1 MKRLLITLNAALAVA
16 WLASATPASAHHSL
30 AAEFKVDEMVEITGV
45 ITEMRWTNPHAWLYV
60 DVTEPDGSIEN
71 WAVEFGSPNQLYRRG
86 WSKNDLPTGATVTV
100 VGYAPRDNS
109 QRISATDVT
118 LPDGRRLF
126 AGTRRE
132 E

>member
-1 MKRLLITLNAALAVA
+1 MSRKLVVLSGILAITLPGLWGQAG
-16 WLASATPASAHHSL
+16 AHHSL
-30 AAEFKVDEMVEITGV
+30 AAEFNVDKTMEITGT

-60 DVTEPDGSIEN
+60 DVKDENGNVQN
-71 WAVEFGSPNQLYRRG
+71 WAIEFGTPNQLYRRG
-86 WSKNDLPTGATVTV
+86 WSKNDLPAGATVTI

-109 QRISATDVT
+109 QRLSATDVT

>member
-1 MKRLLITLNAALAVA
+1 MSYKSLALGATAAALL
-16 WLASATPASAHHSL
+16 LAPFPPVRAHHSL
-30 AAEFKVDEMVEITGV
+30 AAEFDVERMVEISGT

-60 DVTEPDGSIEN
+60 DVKGADGSIQS

-86 WSKNDLPTGATVTV
+86 WSKTDLPTGAAVSV
-100 VGYAPRDNS
+100 SGYAPRDNS

-126 AGTRRE
+126 AGTRRDE
-132 E
+132 

>member
-1 MKRLLITLNAALAVA
+1 MKRKLMVLNTVVAIAL
-16 WLASATPASAHHSL
+16 LASVTRVSAHHSL
-30 AAEFKVDEMVEITGV
+30 AAEFDVDKMVEIAGV

-60 DVTEPDGSIEN
+60 DVTDTDGNVKN

-86 WSKNDLPTGATVTV
+86 WSKNDLPTGAMVTI

>member
-1 MKRLLITLNAALAVA
+1 MSRKLVLLSGILAITFPGLSGQV
-16 WLASATPASAHHSL
+16 SAHHSL
-30 AAEFKVDEMVEITGV
+30 AAECNVDKTMEITGK
-45 ITEMRWTNPHAWLYV
+45 ITEMRWTNPHAWLYI
-60 DVTEPDGSIEN
+60 DVTDENGNVQN
-71 WAVEFGSPNQLYRRG
+71 WAIEFGSPNQLYRRG
-86 WSKNDLPTGATVTV
+86 WSKNDLPSGATVTV

-118 LPDGRRLF
+118 LPDGRQLF